1 MQNQYFTYIN
11 FRGISSRLLMFWV
24 CILWIPSLSASGQQI
39 NITSGAYLNIAGNV
53 YININNGDFVNNG
66 NYTKG
71 TETVIFSGNTAKT
84 ISGSSNTDMYNLS
97 VTNTGG
103 ITTQLSQLTANA
115 LTIASSCKFT
125 INPAKAVAVS
135 GTLSNSAST
144 SGLVLKSDATGTAS
158 LIHNTNSVPAT
169 VERYINGAAEAWHF
183 LSSPVSNQS
192 ISGTWLPSGTY
203 GNLTGYDLYLWNE
216 PNSCWI
222 YKLDVTSTINWNTVH
237 PGANFMAGRGYLY
250 SVQATN
256 PTKEFVGDLNNG
268 SLNYGLTISSSNVS
282 LNGFCLVG
290 NPYPSPIDWQ
300 ASLGWTRSNLVNS
313 GGGYDM
319 WIWNPAANNYGV
331 CNSFTGV
338 VTNGVTRYI
347 APMQGFFVRAV
358 STGNLS
364 LDNTVRVI
372 NSASNWLKSKA
383 HDNNISLSVNSDEG
397 FGSDEILIGFGYSK
411 NENGAVKLFS
421 KVSSA
426 PSLFIASASNYLSV
440 RYLTTPE
447 ENTIVPLMFTPGMN
461 GNFTISASFNPSNF
475 ETVILEDR
483 KMHYFQNMKEQNTYS
498 YHSKVSDA
506 SNRFA
511 LYFEPIKNHSDSGFP
526 ARIYTD
532 GFQLIV
538 DLTLVSKETD
548 IVVYDIMGRLL
559 LHQKLQGEIQ
569 HKLNINAD
577 TQIIIVSLNNPDGS
591 LCQKVFWVGKK
602 RT

>member
-1 MQNQYFTYIN
+1 MKKQCNTYFNVRSVSLKLLI
-11 FRGISSRLLMFWV
+11 FGVGIFW
-24 CILWIPSLSASGQQI
+24 IIASPVLGQQI
-39 NITSGAYLNIAGNV
+39 KINSGAYLNISGAA
-53 YININNGDFVNNG
+53 YININNGDLVNNG
-66 NYTKG
+66 TFNKSV
-71 TETVIFSGNTAKT
+71 ETVIFSGNTAKT
-84 ISGSSNTDMYNLS
+84 ISGSTNTDMYNLS

-125 INPAKAVAVS
+125 IDPAKAVVVS
-135 GTLSNSAST
+135 GALTNSAST
-144 SGLVLKSDATGTAS
+144 GGLILKSDVTGTAS
-158 LIHNTNSVPAT
+158 LNHNTNSVPAT
-169 VERYINGAAEAWHF
+169 VERYINGAAQAWHF

-237 PGANFMAGRGYLY
+237 PSANFEVGRGYLY

-256 PTKEFVGDLNNG
+256 PTKEFVGNLNNG
-268 SLNYGLTISSSNVS
+268 SLNYGLTIGSSNVS
-282 LNGFCLVG
+282 LKGFCLVG

-300 ASLGWTRSNLVNS
+300 ASSGWTRSNLVS
-313 GGGYDM
+313 TASGYDM
-319 WIWNPAANNYGV
+319 WIWNPTANNYGV
-331 CNSFTGV
+331 CNSFTGI

-358 STGNLS
+358 SAGNLS

-372 NSASNWLKSKA
+372 NSACNWLKSKA
-383 HDNNISLSVNSDEG
+383 QDDNNNISISVNSDEG
-397 FGSDEILIGFGYSK
+397 FGSDEILLRFGYSE

-447 ENTIVPLMFTPGMN
+447 ENTIVPLMFTPGVN
-461 GNFTISASFNPSNF
+461 GNYTINANFNQSNF
-475 ETVILEDR
+475 ETIILEDR
-483 KMHYFQNMKEQNTYS
+483 KMHLFQNLKEKNTYS
-498 YHSKVSDA
+498 YHSITSDA
-506 SNRFA
+506 TNRFV
-511 LYFEPIKNHSDSGFP
+511 LYFGPIKNNSDSGFP

-532 GFQLIV
+532 GFKLIV

-548 IVVYDIMGRLL
+548 VVVYDLMGRFL
-559 LHQKLQGEIQ
+559 LHQKLQGETKHIIEF
-569 HKLNINAD
+569 NGN
-577 TQIIIVSLNNPDGS
+577 TQILIVSLNNPNGN
-591 LCQKVFWVGKK
+591 LCQKLYWEGN
-602 RT
+602 